1 MSKENKLIKSLIAI
15 ILLLVVILTIR
26 FLLIFGI
33 IKLIFFDTSK
43 EINGIENYNK
53 SYYVSEYKGDLDSN
67 LSIFPDNNFNMLNA
81 TFSSLLNKN
90 LFDTD
95 GYIIL
100 DANYDKEKFYTEIDR
115 LKSIS
120 ITIFEN
126 CYINSKNYTNYIR
139 YDNNSYE
146 YPAFITIDGF
156 HNTYEYALIDE
167 SNFKITY
174 IYLSYPNK
182 NNVIYKKYLKKDKSG
197 YLETNTLNLFSIY
210 NHSFDNGN
218 TFIEYDDC
226 Q

>member
-1 MSKENKLIKSLIAI
+1 MSKKNKLIKSLIAI

-146 YPAFITIDGF
+146 YPAFITIDEF

-167 SNFKITY
+167 SNFKIIY

-182 NNVIYKKYLKKDKSG
+182 NNLIYKKYLKKDKSG